1 MLKKFLTS
9 IFGVFIFTSN
19 IIIAQP
25 VSVSKTYS
33 KPVLVHYMPWFDT
46 PEFNNYWGWHWT
58 MNNQDPNIIIDT
70 QTGQRQIATHYYPL
84 IGPYASQDSDVIEYH
99 LLLMKYV
106 GIDGVLINWY
116 GVEGWNGDINS
127 LLTNS
132 NAIIDQVDDVG
143 LEFGIVL
150 EDRFSESV
158 SDGHANMTY
167 AANNYFS
174 QDAYFRYGV
183 DETPLVGVFGPITFE
198 TEEEWDSILF
208 DVNEDIELLPLWY
221 EKNDCGIH
229 ADGEFVW
236 IYEDENLDD
245 YFFRLQNFYNNRA
258 PNLNTAMG
266 IAYPGF
272 HDFYE
277 QGNAGSSYFE
287 IPHDDGETLDTIFQL
302 LFEQNEKFD
311 LLQLATWNDFGEG
324 TMFEPT
330 FEFGFDFLNQLQTF
344 LGVSYGTEE
353 LEQIHRLY
361 LLRKQFADSS
371 EIQIQLDE
379 VFDHFVSLNVDEAK
393 SLMDNIE
400 AITNSSVSQKMKERL
415 RVFPNPVKDF
425 LVIENVDIN
434 KTSFKIYNSI
444 GLSIDFD
451 LINGRID
458 LEHLPNG
465 IYFLGVFEEGNDQL
479 VFPIIKQND

>member
-1 MLKKFLTS
+1 MLNKILTS
-9 IFGVFIFTSN
+9 IFLVIIFNSN
-19 IIIAQP
+19 LLNAQP
-25 VSVSKTYS
+25 ISVSKTYS
-33 KPVLVHYMPWFDT
+33 KPVLMHYMPWFDT

-58 MNNQDPNIIIDT
+58 MNNQDPNLIVDQ
-70 QTGQRQIATHYYPL
+70 QTGQRQIASHYYPL
-84 IGPYASQDSDVIEYH
+84 IGPYASQDPDVIEYH
-99 LLLMKYV
+99 LLLMKYS

-132 NAIIDQVDDVG
+132 NALIDQMDDVG
-143 LEFGIVL
+143 LDFGIVL

-174 QDAYFRYGV
+174 QEAYFRYGV

-198 TEEEWDSILF
+198 TEEEWDSVLI
-208 DVNEDIELLPLWY
+208 DVNEDIELLTLWY

-229 ADGEFVW
+229 ADGEYSW

-245 YFFRLQNFYNNRA
+245 YYSRLENFYNNRA

-272 HDFYE
+272 YDFYE

-287 IPHDDGETLDTIFQL
+287 IPHNEGETLDTIFQL
-302 LFEQNEKFD
+302 LIEKEEKFD

-330 FEFGFDFLNQLQTF
+330 FEFGFNFLNQLQTF
-344 LGVSYGTEE
+344 LGVQYGTDE
-353 LEQIHRLY
+353 LEQIHRFY

-371 EIQIQLDE
+371 DIQIQLDQ
-379 VFDHFVSLNVDEAK
+379 VFDHFVSLEVDEAK
-393 SLMDNIE
+393 SLMNSIE
-400 AITNSSVSQKMKERL
+400 TISNSLDPQEEKGAIK
-415 RVFPNPVKDF
+415 VFPNPLKDF
-425 LVIENVDIN
+425 LIIENIDTDKVDIN
-434 KTSFKIYNSI
+434 IYNGI
-444 GLSIDFD
+444 GMSVSFDFSNGSIDMK
-451 LINGRID
+451 
-458 LEHLPNG
+458 HLPDG
-465 IYFLGVFEEGNDQL
+465 IYFISIFEEGDEHFVL
-479 VFPIIKQND
+479 PIIKQDN